1 MCVDLKSLNM
11 GYKNSCYFNASVA
24 SYQKAVI
31 LFI

>member
-1 MCVDLKSLNM
+1 MCVDLKSLNV
-11 GYKNSCYFNASVA
+11 GYKNSGYFDSFVA